1 LLHSPLCASPLPL
14 YCLFSSQL
22 NQTKQGEKR
31 SIALKHF
38 SNYFHKV
45 QIANRADYET
55 FIAHLYHLA
64 KNIGIVAASRALGI
78 PEERGKKIAQ
88 RKGFNIGR
96 IVQRGRLPLQSLKSP
111 DAIEATENVIRH
123 YGDRAKIGATIAG
136 AKALE
141 HLADADAVKLVT
153 PAASI
158 AADQW
163 TKAVDRAA
171 GWTQARQQ
179 GVNVGVAVNV
189 QLPTDEERAERRA
202 GHAKLDEIARLLR
215 ANSAPSA

>member
-1 LLHSPLCASPLPL
+1 M
-14 YCLFSSQL
+14 
-22 NQTKQGEKR
+22 
-31 SIALKHF
+31 
-38 SNYFHKV
+38 
-45 QIANRADYET
+45 
-55 FIAHLYHLA
+55 
-64 KNIGIVAASRALGI
+64 
-78 PEERGKKIAQ
+78 
-88 RKGFNIGR
+88 
-96 IVQRGRLPLQSLKSP
+96 
-111 DAIEATENVIRH
+111 EATENVIAH
-123 YGDRAKIGATIAG
+123 YGNRAKISATIAG
-136 AKALE
+136 ARALE

-189 QLPTDEERAERRA
+189 TLPTAEERAERRE

-215 ANSAPSA
+215 ANSAPNVAVGDR